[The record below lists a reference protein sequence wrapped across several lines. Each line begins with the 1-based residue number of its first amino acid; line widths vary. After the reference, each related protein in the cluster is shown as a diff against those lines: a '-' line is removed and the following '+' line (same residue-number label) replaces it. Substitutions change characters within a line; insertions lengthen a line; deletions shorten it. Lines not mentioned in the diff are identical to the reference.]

1 MNTRSCIGLLVSA
14 LLLSMAM
21 EISGCAGPAQAVARA
36 LEAGHG

>member
-21 EISGCAGPAQAVARA
+21 GISGCAGPAQAVVAA
-36 LEAGHG
+36 I